1 MVLKRMR
8 NVLVCPARK
17 RRLRT
22 NGDGERWREKHELSN
37 LGLPGKVT
45 VKPVYDCVCL
55 LCYT

>member
-1 MVLKRMR
+1 VLKRMR